1 MEKVL
6 VIVGQTAVGKTS
18 MSIKLAKH
26 LNGEIINGD
35 AMQVYK
41 GLNIVTDKIKK
52 EQMQGVPHHLFDL
65 KEIHED
71 YNVDEYQQNIRKV
84 IFEVSSRNK
93 LPIIVGGTGL
103 YVKAALYDYNFAK
116 EDVSSKE
123 VEELYKDKS
132 NDELYEMLLQIDP
145 KSCET
150 IHKNNRRRVLRA
162 LAIYQATG
170 KSKSEIIDE
179 QKHEQLYDSII
190 IGLTLEKDII
200 NDKIDKRIEEMFDEG
215 LIEEVKNN
223 KTTSTASKA
232 IGYKEVT
239 SYLNNEISLD
249 EAKQLM
255 KIHTHQYAKRQRTWF
270 KNQLPVHFVNND
282 DKAFDNILD
291 IINTKWS
298 K

>member
-1 MEKVL
+1 
-6 VIVGQTAVGKTS
+6 
-18 MSIKLAKH
+18 
-26 LNGEIINGD
+26 
-35 AMQVYK
+35 
-41 GLNIVTDKIKK
+41 
-52 EQMQGVPHHLFDL
+52 
-65 KEIHED
+65 
-71 YNVDEYQQNIRKV
+71 
-84 IFEVSSRNK
+84 
-93 LPIIVGGTGL
+93 
-103 YVKAALYDYNFAK
+103 
-116 EDVSSKE
+116 
-123 VEELYKDKS
+123 
-132 NDELYEMLLQIDP
+132 
-145 KSCET
+145 
-150 IHKNNRRRVLRA
+150 
-162 LAIYQATG
+162 
-170 KSKSEIIDE
+170 
-179 QKHEQLYDSII
+179 
-190 IGLTLEKDII
+190 
-200 NDKIDKRIEEMFDEG
+200 MFDEG